1 MLVARVSVEKPVP
14 DTLGL
19 PQKVQSLLTKLS
31 LVTDAGALTQ
41 WFESLLAQ
49 SGLSLVCGESA
60 ASVQPDRR

>member
-1 MLVARVSVEKPVP
+1 MP